1 MTKIL
6 VIDEKKSIYE
16 AINILFQ
23 DRGYQVIYAPAGKE
37 GLNRFKVEKPDVVI
51 LDMWLRDMSGLLAL
65 LEIKAVGPSCRVI
78 VMATSLSRGD
88 KRLTLELGADGCISK
103 PFSIDRLNK
112 LVLGR

>member
-16 AINILFQ
+16 AINVLFQ
-23 DRGYQVIYAPAGKE
+23 DKGYQVVYAPTGKD
-37 GLNRFKVEKPDVVI
+37 GLDMFRVEKPEVVI

-65 LEIKAVGPSCRVI
+65 QEIKAVNPSCRVI
-78 VMATSLSRGD
+78 VMTTFLLRED

-103 PFSIDRLNK
+103 PFSIDTLNN
-112 LVLGR
+112 LVLGK